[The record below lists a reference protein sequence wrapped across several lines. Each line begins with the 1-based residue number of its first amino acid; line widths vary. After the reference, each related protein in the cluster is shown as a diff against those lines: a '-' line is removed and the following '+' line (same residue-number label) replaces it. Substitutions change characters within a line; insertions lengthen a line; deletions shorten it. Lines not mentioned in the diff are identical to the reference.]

1 MTLWYLSKKTDFY
14 ANLIDY
20 SIRLLCPC
28 HVLCGWCPACR
39 GSRYT
44 GGQCSSKPPGAY
56 DVGDTSSFG
65 VLQWRPPVSVLS
77 LHSVHCATW
86 GEFHSKTPNT
96 PDMSWWL
103 SLSYHCKSHTP
114 HPQLVPS
121 EVLSSPVPLQH
132 KEQICPGLIQK
143 HCILPDL
150 QLEPRIL
157 PDLQLEPRILPDLQL
172 EPRILLD
179 LQLEPRILLDLQLEP
194 RILILELVFWSARAS
209 YSSGSAAGASY
220 SSRSA
225 AGASYSSRS
234 AARASYSS
242 GSAARAS
249 YSSGSAAGASYSSRS
264 AAGASYSSGSA
275 AGASYSSGSAAR
287 ASYSSGSVPH
297 EEFCLHRGQLFS
309 CRSWRQTEH
318 THESCSSAICM
329 KNKELGVKG
338 TLQTV

>member
-56 DVGDTSSFG
+56 DVGGTSFFG

-77 LHSVHCATW
+77 SYSVHCATW
-86 GEFHSKTPNT
+86 GEFHNKMPNT

-103 SLSYHCKSHTP
+103 SLFYHCKSRAP
-114 HPQLVPS
+114 HPQLAPS

-132 KEQICPGLIQK
+132 KQQICPGLIQK
-143 HCILPDL
+143 LWNHPDL

-179 LQLEPRILLDLQLEP
+179 LSHMRNSVYTEGSCFPAGPGGKRSTCVSPVHLPFAWRTRSSVLKGLYKQFSFVSFFSSC
-194 RILILELVFWSARAS
+194 VFV
-209 YSSGSAAGASY
+209 G
-220 SSRSA
+220 
-225 AGASYSSRS
+225 
-234 AARASYSS
+234 
-242 GSAARAS
+242 
-249 YSSGSAAGASYSSRS
+249 
-264 AAGASYSSGSA
+264 
-275 AGASYSSGSAAR
+275 
-287 ASYSSGSVPH
+287 
-297 EEFCLHRGQLFS
+297 
-309 CRSWRQTEH
+309 
-318 THESCSSAICM
+318 
-329 KNKELGVKG
+329 G
-338 TLQTV
+338 TLLCVCVWPQIERDRTEAWSNVKP